1 MIAVVSVHDEKYEPL
16 AEWTLHKNKKLYC
29 EKHGYQLHYA
39 SDGGASIAGKPMM
52 AKPQPPIPDTHIP
65 MGWAKIFV
73 IRKIMQQH
81 PEVEWI
87 FNTDTDV
94 MITNMETKLED
105 IIKEHAGPNIH
116 ILIPA
121 DCNGINCGNMLI
133 RNNAVGKA
141 FINTII
147 AGMPVYRNWYL
158 YENQLIQDMFV
169 GSHLRESGI
178 TPGGTLWAS
187 VGKVLP
193 QRVMNSY
200 DYSNLPLLKNR
211 SEYKDILGTDGQWKE
226 GDFLIQWPS
235 TDLEYRIK
243 AAKETH
249 SRLFGDPVS
258 QQS

>member
-52 AKPQPPIPDTHIP
+52 AKPDPPIPDTHIP
-65 MGWAKIFV
+65 IGWAKIFV
-73 IRKIMQQH
+73 IRKFMQQH

-105 IIKEHAGPNIH
+105 IIKEHAPPNIH

-121 DCNGINCGNMLI
+121 DCNGINCGNMII
-133 RNNAVGKA
+133 RNSPIGKA
-141 FINTII
+141 FLDTII
-147 AGMPVYRNWYL
+147 AGMPLYRHWYMF
-158 YENQLIQDMFV
+158 ENQLIQDLFV
-169 GSHLRESGI
+169 GTHLEETGI
-178 TPGGTLWAS
+178 VPGGTFWAR

-193 QRVMNSY
+193 QRVFNSY
-200 DYSNLPLLKNR
+200 DYTKLPRLKDRKDYN
-211 SEYKDILGTDGQWKE
+211 DILGMDGQWQE

-235 TDLEYRIK
+235 TDLEFRIN
-243 AAKETH
+243 AAKEMM
-249 SRLFGDPVS
+249 SKVIN
-258 QQS
+258 